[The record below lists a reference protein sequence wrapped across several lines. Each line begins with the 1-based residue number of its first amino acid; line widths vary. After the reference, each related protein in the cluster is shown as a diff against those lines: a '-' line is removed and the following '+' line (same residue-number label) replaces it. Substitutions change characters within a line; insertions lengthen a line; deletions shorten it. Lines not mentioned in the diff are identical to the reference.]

1 MDAKITDVVTAYAK
15 KVVAGKIIAGKSVIL
30 ACKRHIKDL
39 KKSKRKDYPYYFDVD
54 EANKAFLFAY
64 KFCRHSKGE
73 WAGHPLEL
81 EEWQKFC
88 VGNIFGWK
96 RKDDDTRKFV
106 YFYIQVARK
115 NGKSTLMA
123 FIGVYV
129 LVCDGESGAE
139 IYSAATK
146 KDQAKII
153 FDEAK
158 NMINA
163 SPELK
168 GLLTVYRNNISFE
181 RMLSKFEP
189 LSADVDSL
197 DGLNVH
203 LGLIDELHAHKNSGV
218 YDILDSA
225 KGARRQPLIGVGT
238 TAGLNPQ
245 CFCHDKYLDYK
256 NILKGSVEN
265 EDTFIYIAE
274 LDEEDDWTDPDVWIK
289 ANPNLGVS
297 VYPKDLE
304 SMCETAKRMLT
315 AQNSFKCKRLN
326 MWVSS
331 TVSWAN
337 MEKYNACTFQ
347 IGQEELLGRRCY
359 AGCDLASRNDLASV
373 CLEFPLDNGYYA
385 VLHQS
390 FMPEEKIYDNSR
402 RDNVDYRAWINAGYI
417 IATPGNVVDFDWIE
431 EYIRNQAQKYEITEV
446 CFDPWN
452 ATQMAAHLID
462 EGFNCVE
469 VRQGYKSLSEP
480 TKDLCGVIEDS
491 KLVHFD
497 DPVLRWA
504 VGNVVSQSDEND
516 NIRPSKAKSSS
527 KIDPAMALIIAH
539 TRAYSDAENYVNI
552 NANFENELREI
563 SSILGV

>member
-1 MDAKITDVVTAYAK
+1 
-15 KVVAGKIIAGKSVIL
+15 
-30 ACKRHIKDL
+30 
-39 KKSKRKDYPYYFDVD
+39 
-54 EANKAFLFAY
+54 
-64 KFCRHSKGE
+64 
-73 WAGHPLEL
+73 
-81 EEWQKFC
+81 
-88 VGNIFGWK
+88 
-96 RKDDDTRKFV
+96 
-106 YFYIQVARK
+106 
-115 NGKSTLMA
+115 
-123 FIGVYV
+123 
-129 LVCDGESGAE
+129 
-139 IYSAATK
+139 
-146 KDQAKII
+146 
-153 FDEAK
+153 
-158 NMINA
+158 
-163 SPELK
+163 
-168 GLLTVYRNNISFE
+168 
-181 RMLSKFEP
+181 
-189 LSADVDSL
+189 
-197 DGLNVH
+197 
-203 LGLIDELHAHKNSGV
+203 
-218 YDILDSA
+218 
-225 KGARRQPLIGVGT
+225 
-238 TAGLNPQ
+238 
-245 CFCHDKYLDYK
+245 
-256 NILKGSVEN
+256 
-265 EDTFIYIAE
+265 
-274 LDEEDDWTDPDVWIK
+274 
-289 ANPNLGVS
+289 
-297 VYPKDLE
+297 
-304 SMCETAKRMLT
+304 
-315 AQNSFKCKRLN
+315 

-337 MEKYNACTFQ
+337 IEKYNTCAFQ

-359 AGCDLASRNDLASV
+359 VGCDLASRNDLASV

-491 KLVHFD
+491 KLVHFG